1 MPTPVHPNVQFHG
14 PAPLEELIRTLDARE
29 GSGEALRAHL
39 QRRAEEGLMID
50 LYAPSPRELND
61 YLNGNAHQLVFDQS
75 FGPRDK
81 APTVGGV
88 ALTRTGHGVTASSHT

>member
-39 QRRAEEGLMID
+39 QRRA
-50 LYAPSPRELND
+50 
-61 YLNGNAHQLVFDQS
+61 
-75 FGPRDK
+75 
-81 APTVGGV
+81 
-88 ALTRTGHGVTASSHT
+88 